1 MEIDKLAPQWQ
12 KKNGDKRRK
21 YDSEIGNT
29 GSSVHFS
36 EKYTSKIIF
45 EAVKSAKTRFQA
57 KHFKR

>member
-1 MEIDKLAPQWQ
+1 MA